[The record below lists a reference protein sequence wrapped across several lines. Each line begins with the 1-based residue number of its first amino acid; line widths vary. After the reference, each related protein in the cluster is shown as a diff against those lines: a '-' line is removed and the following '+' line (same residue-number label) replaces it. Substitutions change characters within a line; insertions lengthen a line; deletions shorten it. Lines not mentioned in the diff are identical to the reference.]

1 MLGILDFE
9 EGSLQK
15 CIAKRYVD
23 WFNSDPIDIG
33 TTTSNALSILD
44 NYFEFKEVGFTK
56 SVKDIGVRNYKFKSN
71 GCLMRITPLAVYVN
85 KLDDK
90 EIQEYTKMDLSL
102 THSNRI

>member
-33 TTTSNALSILD
+33 TTTSNALSILN
-44 NYFEFKEVGFTK
+44 NYFEYKEVGFTK
-56 SVKDIGVRNYKFKSN
+56 SVKDIGVKNYKSKSN